1 MLHGAKLYYE
11 DGFPTTTMNST
22 MIEYTNLLPLINN
35 NDVLNLF
42 VKSKHEMAL
51 VVEETKTGIP
61 ISFGKV

>member
-1 MLHGAKLYYE
+1 MLHDAKLYYA
-11 DGFPTTTMNST
+11 DGFLTTTMNNT

-51 VVEETKTGIP
+51 VVEQTKTGIP